1 MKAKELKS
9 MNETKAREAVE
20 AEFSRLYRV
29 RNINT
34 EIGRVKL
41 IAELRNLWRASGH
54 EMTRFPLI
62 GNTAL
67 EHKFG
72 VDAARERGLKQR

>member
-1 MKAKELKS
+1 MKAKELKN
-9 MNETKAREAVE
+9 MNETNAREAIE
-20 AEFSRLYRV
+20 AEFTRLFRV